1 MKFLRFILY
10 PFVPVYAFI
19 ISIRNWFFEKGV
31 FKSVSV
37 NAKVISVGNITV
49 GGSGKT
55 PLVIY
60 LTKLLKN
67 EGKKVG
73 VLSRGY
79 GRKSKGY
86 FLVSDG
92 EKMIADVEQSGDE
105 IYHTAIEC
113 RVPAAV
119 CEKRVEGGN
128 KMIKET
134 GVDTLVLDDA
144 FQHRWINRDID
155 LLICEQKFINDP
167 SFFTQR
173 LLPTGNM
180 RENYRSV
187 RRADAIIIN
196 KKFSHA
202 LPLPEE
208 IIKYGKDKNIFYSY
222 YKTTC
227 FVDAVTEVEYSIK
240 DFEGQKSL
248 IVSGIANPYSFI
260 NALKQTNVD
269 TSNQIIFPDHK
280 NYTLKEIQKIRSGFY
295 RTNSHSVI
303 TTQKDAVK
311 LIKYSDAFDDVEIF
325 YLKIK
330 LEMEDKKGFK
340 DFILSKIN

>member
-19 ISIRNWFFEKGV
+19 ISIRNWFFEKGI

-280 NYTLKEIQKIRSGFY
+280 TYTLKEIQKIRSGFY

-325 YLKIK
+325 YLKIE

>member
-1 MKFLRFILY
+1 MKLLRSILY
-10 PFVPVYAFI
+10 PFVPIYAFI
-19 ISIRNWFFEKGV
+19 ISIRNWFFEQGI
-31 FKSVSV
+31 FKSVTV

-60 LTKLLKN
+60 LTNLLKK

-86 FLVSDG
+86 LLISDG
-92 EKMIADVEQSGDE
+92 KKILADAELSGDE
-105 IYHTAIEC
+105 IYHTASEC
-113 RVPAAV
+113 KVPAAV
-119 CEKRVEGGN
+119 CEKRVEGARE
-128 KMIKET
+128 IIAET
-134 GVDTLVLDDA
+134 GINTLVLDDA

-155 LLICEQKFINDP
+155 LLICEQKFLNDP
-167 SFFTQR
+167 SFFSQR
-173 LLPTGNM
+173 MLPTGNM
-180 RENYRSV
+180 RENYKSV
-187 RRADAIIIN
+187 SRADAIIIN
-196 KKFSHA
+196 KKFSSA
-202 LPLPEE
+202 LPLSEE

-222 YKTTC
+222 YKVIG
-227 FVDAVTEVEYSIK
+227 FVDAVKGTEYAVK

-260 NALKQTNVD
+260 NALKQTKVD

-280 NYTLKEIQKIRSGFY
+280 NYTLKEIHKIRSEFY
-295 RTNSHSVI
+295 KTNSHSVV
-303 TTQKDAVK
+303 TTQKDSVK

-325 YLKIK
+325 YLKIE
-330 LEMEDKKGFK
+330 LRMEDEKGFK
-340 DFILSKIN
+340 YFIFSKIN

>member
-19 ISIRNWFFEKGV
+19 ISIRNWFFEKGI

-55 PLVIY
+55 PLIIY

-128 KMIKET
+128 KMIEET

-167 SFFTQR
+167 SFFTHR

-260 NALKQTNVD
+260 NALKKTNVD

-280 NYTLKEIQKIRSGFY
+280 TYTLKEIQKIRSGFY

-325 YLKIK
+325 YLKIE